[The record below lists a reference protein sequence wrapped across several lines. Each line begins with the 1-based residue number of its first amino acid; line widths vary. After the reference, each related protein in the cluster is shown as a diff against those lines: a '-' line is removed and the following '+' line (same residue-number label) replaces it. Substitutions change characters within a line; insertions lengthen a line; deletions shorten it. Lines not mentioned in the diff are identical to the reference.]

1 MEKQYTARVIEGNKY
16 SGEKTTA
23 EFTGTLQ
30 EIVDWA
36 YSDNIGPYSRHVEEG
51 ELWGTPGGAY
61 EWFIDSPEVQ
71 EYYRKQLS
79 THEIQTF
86 WDVEES
92 TQITLHSE
100 PMPLTPEGVAAY
112 ITRSEESVGNH
123 DNQWRVEITP
133 SE

>member
-1 MEKQYTARVIEGNKY
+1 MEKQYTARVIENGKI
-16 SGEKTTA
+16 TA
-23 EFTGTLQ
+23 ERTGSLQ
-30 EIVDWA
+30 ELADWA
-36 YSDNIGPYSRHVEEG
+36 YSDSVGAYSRHVEEG

-71 EYYRKQLS
+71 ERYRKQLS

-92 TQITLHSE
+92 TQVTLHSE

-112 ITRSEESVGNH
+112 ISRSEESVSHHG
-123 DNQWRVEITP
+123 NQWWVEVKP
-133 SE
+133 AE